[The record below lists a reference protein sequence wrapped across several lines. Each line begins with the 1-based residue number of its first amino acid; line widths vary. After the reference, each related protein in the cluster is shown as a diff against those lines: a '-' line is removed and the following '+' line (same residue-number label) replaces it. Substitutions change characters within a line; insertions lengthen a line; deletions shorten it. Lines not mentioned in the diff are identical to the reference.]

1 VSLREAVHVVRRM
14 SLAEA
19 ATLARETED
28 PMLATVAGWR
38 RQQPIKWHALLDAID
53 FPETPTVIVVP
64 PAVVAVLRGHRSA
77 A

>member
-1 VSLREAVHVVRRM
+1 MSLREAVHVVRRM
-14 SLAEA
+14 PLAAA

-38 RQQPIKWHALLDAID
+38 RQLPIEWHALLEAMD
-53 FPETPTVIVVP
+53 FPVPILVP
-64 PAVVAVLRGHRSA
+64 PAVVAVLRSHRSA